1 MKKFLIFLLGIAV
14 AVVGYFVFIKKP
26 STPDQPPINNEQ
38 QQPGDNTGD
47 DNTGNVTPDDP
58 SDVGGEVV
66 YAQAALQ
73 SQYASVYFYDTENN
87 QVDINHLI
95 VGETY
100 TLEAVAFEGYYVQ
113 DFYIDFNIFANPTW
127 NEATFVATE
136 RLTISINTALEPVTA
151 TINCANANIN
161 AVFYDMGYN
170 QVTNFNF
177 ANQYKLELQYDSSIT
192 TIYNVK
198 VDGYTVYQM
207 DESGYDL
214 MNMTFTAPDHDFVV
228 EITTTADLYACS
240 YTVNFTEGHFS
251 RIDITNLGG
260 GLQPSTI
267 YGGTVYQLNFETHA
281 GFYVTEVYLNDQ
293 LLQTYEAG
301 GIASGSVQF
310 TAPNADFELRVVT
323 VG

>member
-1 MKKFLIFLLGIAV
+1 MKKFWIFILGVITAI
-14 AVVGYFVFIKKP
+14 VGFFIFTDK
-26 STPDQPPINNEQ
+26 TPTADTPPINNEQ

-47 DNTGNVTPDDP
+47 DNNNVNPDDP
-58 SDVGGEVV
+58 SDVGGEVT
-66 YAQAALQ
+66 YADISIQTIDARL
-73 SQYASVYFYDTENN
+73 YFYDSENN
-87 QVDINHLI
+87 LVNSNHLI
-95 VGETY
+95 LGETY
-100 TLEAVAFEGYYVQ
+100 TVQAEAFDGYYVLNYGVTDIWGNQ
-113 DFYIDFNIFANPTW
+113 TGQT
-127 NEATFVATE
+127 TFVAVDNIQAYAFGAHLPSSATV
-136 RLTISINTALEPVTA
+136 NCQNPNVT
-151 TINCANANIN
+151 

-177 ANQYKLELQYDSSIT
+177 GNQYKLELQYDSSTT

-198 VDGYTVYQM
+198 VDGSTIYQM
-207 DESGYDL
+207 DESGWDL
-214 MNMTFTAPDHDFVV
+214 MNMTFNAPDHDFVV

-251 RIDITNLGG
+251 RIDITNTGG
-260 GLQPSTI
+260 GVQPSQI

-281 GFYVTEVYLNDQ
+281 GFYVTEVYLNNE